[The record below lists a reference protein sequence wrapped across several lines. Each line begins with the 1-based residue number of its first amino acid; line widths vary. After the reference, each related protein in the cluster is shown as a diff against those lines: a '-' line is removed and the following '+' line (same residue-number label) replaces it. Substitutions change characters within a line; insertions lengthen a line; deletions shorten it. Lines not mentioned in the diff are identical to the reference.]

1 MDGQNGENQVFGRA
15 LSDFTFEVACGG
27 AIRHLAHLGYTAK
40 EIHERLSFPISYER
54 VRQAYTRYLLEE
66 GILLRNKPGG
76 CKQPAYTYVQEE
88 GKYGKK
94 SFRRVEKQQE
104 PAASGECAY
113 VACNFGLISEEDSFA
128 LHKLSEKQREY
139 LEGICWEKRT
149 MYHLMDERMRG
160 IVEVCSERD
169 VSMRMGQIVYD
180 HE

>member
-1 MDGQNGENQVFGRA
+1 MDGQNGENQVFRQA
-15 LSDFTFEVACGG
+15 LSDFAFDVACGG

-54 VRQAYTRYLLEE
+54 VRQAYTRYLLDER
-66 GILLRNKPGG
+66 ILLRKKPGEY
-76 CKQPAYTYVQEE
+76 KQPAYTYVQEE

-94 SFRRVEKQQE
+94 SFRRVEKEQE
-104 PAASGECAY
+104 LSENEECAY
-113 VACNFGLISEEDSFA
+113 VACNFGLISDEDGFA
-128 LHKLSEKQREY
+128 VLKLSEKQREY

-160 IVEVCSERD
+160 IVEALSKRD
-169 VSMRMGQIVYD
+169 ASMRMGQIVYD